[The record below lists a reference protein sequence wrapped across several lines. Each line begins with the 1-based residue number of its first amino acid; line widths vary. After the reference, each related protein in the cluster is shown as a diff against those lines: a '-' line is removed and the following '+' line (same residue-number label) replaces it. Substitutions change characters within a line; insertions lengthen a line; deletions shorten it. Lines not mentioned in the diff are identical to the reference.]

1 MNLRQRL
8 ARLEAARSLQNVEP
22 PPTDSDALFEKFIRH
37 LPPDVAA

>member
-22 PPTDSDALFEKFIRH
+22 PPTDWDALFEKFIRH